1 MYLTQRPATTVYFTA
16 LNAARRAA
24 ERFAQHLKEHGV
36 DPSALAGY
44 LANNYEGEE

>member
-16 LNAARRAA
+16 LNAARLAA

-36 DPSALAGY
+36 DPSAPRRLPREE
-44 LANNYEGEE
+44 LWGEE